1 MLLSSSV
8 DRAGGA
14 PILTGGMPSLFASS
28 KPNCRARSLAHSV
41 ALTHISRIIDG
52 SLVASPR
59 CRVCSA
65 NTDFIAFSRFRCIIL
80 LKLIEEYASKP
91 RRQCAWVSKRDR
103 SKFTFFKAL
112 TISFLSFLNTLR
124 SSLYATSR
132 DVSSTP
138 RYIERRQEGFRVLHE
153 NELMRNENVM
163 CIKAANR
170 DTKQQLHTVYQDVNI
185 SSISRGL
192 ECVDNSL
199 EKKTPRL

>member
-138 RYIERRQEGFRVLHE
+138 RYIEIRQEGFTRKRIDEKRERHVHKSSQQGHQAATTYRV
-153 NELMRNENVM
+153 
-163 CIKAANR
+163 
-170 DTKQQLHTVYQDVNI
+170 
-185 SSISRGL
+185 
-192 ECVDNSL
+192 
-199 EKKTPRL
+199 PRRQYFINFSWVRVRR